1 MSLLS
6 STSNNLGNTKE
17 DARTKRAKRMARGYS
32 HLQGEERV
40 TVAFQK
46 VFGMMEAKEQREEKL
61 QRKREAIAA
70 EEARIKAQKAAER
83 RK

>member
-1 MSLLS
+1 
-6 STSNNLGNTKE
+6 
-17 DARTKRAKRMARGYS
+17 MARGYS